1 MKRTIYFLLLMLL
14 LLLPTPVFALEIKNT
29 GFDEVP
35 ENEVQLLRERMKIS
49 QAEIDGSIT
58 LPSGFALKHN
68 KYYPPEEWE
77 AGGLLETESS
87 DPNNLMYGTANNSD
101 YVLVYEPSL
110 NAGINNI
117 PGNIVI
123 FFKNAAVLQ
132 DGTLCDVEYT
142 VNNITV
148 ESAFV
153 NERPIPIF
161 RDDLTHT
168 SYYAQ
173 QEKYVSGHEGAIGT
187 SYDVT
192 IKVTNS
198 TTGEPINKNMAISF
212 LDVDQGDYF
221 HGDDAYEDGSGD
233 AYRWVEAIT
242 LDENSVT
249 SPVYLTPDT
258 VLKHVDTASGVRF
271 YGTVRTPDDEN
282 DKSGF
287 VVLMNASN
295 FKYTWSGSLCGS
307 VLRYLPTTVTT
318 TGGYG
323 PHGDKIT
330 ITETDDFILWKE
342 DKTINVNVAEGY
354 IIDKVKIDGVETDV
368 NNYTYEYTF
377 EDAIEDHEIYA
388 SAKPINYVIHYYP
401 NGGTGVMDDTHAD
414 YDVEDNLSSN
424 TFEREGYIFIGWK
437 AYIGDVDNPIE
448 LKDINN
454 NQIEFDDED
463 PFINLVGDNFEE
475 VTLYAQWEKVEPEP
489 DPEPDREIEPA
500 TGDIE
505 GGLPEEQEVPEENPQ
520 TLDNVTTY
528 VMSIIMLNVV
538 LAGSYIYLKR
548 RNINI

>member
-1 MKRTIYFLLLMLL
+1 MKKTIYSLL
-14 LLLPTPVFALEIKNT
+14 LLLLIVLPTNVFALEVKKT
-29 GFDEVP
+29 GFGEVP

-58 LPSGFALKHN
+58 LPSGFTLKHN

-87 DPNNLMYGTANNSD
+87 DPDNLMYGTANNSD

-110 NAGINNI
+110 NTGINNI
-117 PGNIVI
+117 PGDIVI
-123 FFKNAAVLQ
+123 FFKDAAVLQ

-173 QEKYVSGHEGAIGT
+173 QEKYVSGHEGEIGT

-198 TTGEPINKNMAISF
+198 ATGEPINKNMAISF
-212 LDVDQGDYF
+212 LDLDQGDYF
-221 HGDDAYEDGSGD
+221 HGEDEYEDGSGD
-233 AYRWVEAIT
+233 PYPWVEAII
-242 LDENSVT
+242 LDDASVT
-249 SPVYLTPDT
+249 SSVYLTSDT
-258 VLKHVDTASGVRF
+258 VLKYVDTTDGVRF
-271 YGTVRTPDDEN
+271 YGTARTPDEEN

-295 FKYTWSGSLCGS
+295 FKYTWSGSSCGS

-342 DKTINVNVAEGY
+342 DKTIDVSVARGY
-354 IIDKVKIDGVETDV
+354 IIDKVRIDGVETDV
-368 NNYTYEYTF
+368 NDYTYQYTF

-388 SAKPINYVIHYYP
+388 SAKPIDYVIHYHP
-401 NGGTGVMDDTHAD
+401 NGGTGVMDDTHAEF
-414 YDVEDNLSSN
+414 DVEDNLSTN
-424 TFEREGYIFIGWK
+424 TFEREGYVFVGWK
-437 AYIGDVDNPIE
+437 AYIGDENNLIE
-448 LKDINN
+448 LTDEHNV
-454 NQIEFDDED
+454 QIEFNDED
-463 PFINLVGDNFEE
+463 EFLNLVGPAFEE
-475 VTLYAQWEKVEPEP
+475 VTVYAQWERIVIDEPQPDEPEEPVEPEIGDTDGEVEP
-489 DPEPDREIEPA
+489 PE
-500 TGDIE
+500 
-505 GGLPEEQEVPEENPQ
+505 EENPA
-520 TLDNVTTY
+520 TLDTVTTY
-528 VMSIIMLNVV
+528 VITIIMVNV
-538 LAGSYIYLKR
+538 LLSGFYIYVKR
-548 RNINI
+548 RNSNI